1 MDYAQNIR
9 NDPVKAKKGPSQ
21 KNLELALPFLPYFIE
36 PVISYFCMILY
47 IPLLEN
53 RQAVSF
59 RIFVML
65 SIDFQKNHHKIPIL
79 SMLCTLFLG
88 GLYIRIYYLQ
98 NASKN
103 KVCE

>member
-1 MDYAQNIR
+1 MLMLADKGGVENRQNSADIVYGR
-9 NDPVKAKKGPSQ
+9 P
-21 KNLELALPFLPYFIE
+21 L
-36 PVISYFCMILY
+36 ILY

-88 GLYIRIYYLQ
+88 GLYLT
-98 NASKN
+98 
-103 KVCE
+103 